1 MKTRKE
7 VEDSFKDLIV
17 PSGRDDLRVNLELLL
32 DVRELLQE
40 IIEMKKFERGVENVR
55 KNREL
60 ARALRESKV
69 DNDEDMVELS

>member
-40 IIEMKKFERGVENVR
+40 IIEMKKFR